1 MVNLVIVV
9 TRIVVNLFINVK
21 LVILF
26 ILRILANLIILVNL
40 GM

>member
-1 MVNLVIVV
+1 MLNLVIVV
-9 TRIVVNLFINVK
+9 TRIEVNVFINVK

-26 ILRILANLIILVNL
+26 IFLILANLIILVNL

>member
-26 ILRILANLIILVNL
+26 IFQILANLIILVNL

>member
-1 MVNLVIVV
+1 MVNLVIVA

-21 LVILF
+21 LVTLF
-26 ILRILANLIILVNL
+26 IFWILANLIILVNL